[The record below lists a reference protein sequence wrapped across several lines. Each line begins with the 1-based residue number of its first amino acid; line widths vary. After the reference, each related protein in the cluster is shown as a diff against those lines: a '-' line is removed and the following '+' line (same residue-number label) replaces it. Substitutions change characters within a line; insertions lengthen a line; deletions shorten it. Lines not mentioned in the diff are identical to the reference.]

1 MAFLRSIKTN
11 DILNSDERTEALR
24 NKNLYITGKTNN
36 LFIKNKSECLVAVN
50 SYENKLNI
58 SKGHN
63 LVASECRFKRTSIN
77 PIPINPIP
85 IGKLNQGN
93 FLQVNLRKNKI
104 INSITDSSSI
114 LIDNKVFHN
123 DPLKPPWNSG
133 DLTTFTRWDSSG
145 VLIDPSNI
153 YINKKSCNNLISL
166 KDPNKNNYY
175 NINDYTSKL
184 LQKNNILN
192 NFSLSTKISFEP
204 CENKPYITQHFLS
217 SLEISEEISE
227 ETSEETSEE
236 ISEET
241 SEETSEEN
249 TINQIIQKTPVD
261 IIDLNNNLSVILY
274 IPYDGTLYFYSDEN
288 TPHDSPRNVNKGI
301 YTMNIS
307 SLPDGMYN
315 KAYVK
320 LAPSN
325 GPQDISLKLN
335 PFIINNC

>member
-24 NKNLYITGKTNN
+24 NKNLYITGKTND
-36 LFIKNKSECLVAVN
+36 LFIKNKSDGLVAVN

-63 LVASECRFKRTSIN
+63 LVASECRFKRTS
-77 PIPINPIP
+77 INPIP

-217 SLEISEEISE
+217 SLE
-227 ETSEETSEE
+227 TSEE

-288 TPHDSPRNVNKGI
+288 TPHDSPRNVSKGI
-301 YTMNIS
+301 YTMNIT
-307 SLPDGMYN
+307 SLPSDTYDN
-315 KAYVK
+315 ACVK
-320 LAPSN
+320 LIPNNNSL
-325 GPQDISLKLN
+325 QDISLDLN
-335 PFIINNC
+335 PFTINNC

>member
-24 NKNLYITGKTNN
+24 NKNLYITGKTNG
-36 LFIKNKSECLVAVN
+36 LFIKNKSDCLVAVN

-58 SKGHN
+58 SRGHN
-63 LVASECRFKRTSIN
+63 LVASECRFKRTS
-77 PIPINPIP
+77 INPIP

-204 CENKPYITQHFLS
+204 CENKPYIKQHFLS
-217 SLEISEEISE
+217 SLENTEETSEETSQETSE
-227 ETSEETSEE
+227 ETSEETSK
-236 ISEET
+236 
-241 SEETSEEN
+241 EN

-288 TPHDSPRNVNKGI
+288 TPHDSPRNVSKGI
-301 YTMNIS
+301 YTMNIT
-307 SLPDGMYN
+307 SLPSDTYDN
-315 KAYVK
+315 ACVK
-320 LAPSN
+320 LIPNNNSL
-325 GPQDISLKLN
+325 QDISLDLN
-335 PFIINNC
+335 PFTINNC

>member
-36 LFIKNKSECLVAVN
+36 LFIKNKLNCLVAVN

-63 LVASECRFKRTSIN
+63 LVASECRFKRTS
-77 PIPINPIP
+77 INPIP

-192 NFSLSTKISFEP
+192 NFSLSTKISFKP

-217 SLEISEEISE
+217 SQ
-227 ETSEETSEE
+227 ETSEE

-274 IPYDGTLYFYSDEN
+274 IPYDGTLEFYTHEN
-288 TPHDSPRNVNKGI
+288 TPHESSRYVNKGI
-301 YTMNIS
+301 YTMNIN
-307 SLPDGMYN
+307 SLVSDIYD

-320 LAPSN
+320 LTPSN
-325 GPQDISLKLN
+325 GSQDISQNLN
-335 PFIINNC
+335 PFTINNC